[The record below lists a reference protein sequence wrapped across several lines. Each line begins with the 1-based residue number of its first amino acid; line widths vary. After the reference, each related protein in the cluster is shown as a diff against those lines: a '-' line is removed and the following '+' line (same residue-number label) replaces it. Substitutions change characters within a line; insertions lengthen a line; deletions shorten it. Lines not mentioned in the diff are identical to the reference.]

1 MRRFVVFLSSLS
13 LLACTTVFVPQEIP
27 LKGKHLDDQ
36 HLAALPTGKGRVT
49 VINVTES
56 QIVRSTLCCS
66 GWCFFES
73 VDSDLRNW
81 GEAISLELRDAL
93 ERLGYTL
100 SDSAEKVIM
109 IKVTGATLHTG
120 VLHFKQVIS
129 LEIELGDGNRVE
141 IKETKRE
148 INRWRPAAYE
158 SVIEAAYWIIK
169 NKSVQEYLRE
179 GGEAHWLNQ
188 EAEHRRY

>member
-13 LLACTTVFVPQEIP
+13 LLACTTVYRPQEIP

-66 GWCFFES
+66 GPCFFEG
-73 VDSDLRNW
+73 VDSDLQNW

-109 IKVTGATLHTG
+109 LKVTGATLHTG
-120 VLHFKQVIS
+120 VFHFKQVVS
-129 LEIELGDGNRVE
+129 LEIELGDGNKVE
-141 IKETKRE
+141 ISKAKRAF
-148 INRWRPAAYE
+148 NVWQPAAYE

-169 NKSVQEYLRE
+169 NESVHEYLRQ
-179 GGEAHWLNQ
+179 GGAGI
-188 EAEHRRY
+188 

>member
-13 LLACTTVFVPQEIP
+13 LLACTTVYRPQEIP

-56 QIVRSTLCCS
+56 RIVRSTLCCS

-81 GEAISLELRDAL
+81 GEAISLELKDAL

-100 SDSAEKVIM
+100 GDSAEKVIM
-109 IKVTGATLHTG
+109 VRVIGASVHLR
-120 VLHFKQVIS
+120 VLHFKQVVS
-129 LEIELGDGNRVE
+129 LEIVLGDGNRVE
-141 IKETKRE
+141 IKETKRDF
-148 INRWRPAAYE
+148 NWWQGAAYE

-179 GGEAHWLNQ
+179 GDEKI
-188 EAEHRRY
+188 